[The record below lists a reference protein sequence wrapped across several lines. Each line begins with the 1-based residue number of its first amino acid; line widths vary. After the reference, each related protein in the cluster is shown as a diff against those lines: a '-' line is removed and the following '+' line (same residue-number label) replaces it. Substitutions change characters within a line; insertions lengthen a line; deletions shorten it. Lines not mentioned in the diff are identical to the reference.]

1 MPTMSEPLRIERRG
15 RVLEVTLDRPKA
27 NAIDAATSIR
37 MGEVFCDFRD
47 DDDLWVAILTGAGDR
62 IFSAGWDLKAAVA
75 GEHERMDYGPGGFG
89 GLTELWDLHKP
100 VIAAVNGIA
109 VGGGCELMLATDLVV
124 ASDKAVFWY
133 PEARLGNMA
142 DAGGVQRLPRR
153 LPFNVAME
161 MLMTGRRMQADEA
174 HRWGL
179 VNWVVPPDEVMTR
192 AREVADGLARSAP
205 LSLRAIKEVVHG
217 IEGMSIRDAFRAVH
231 GGKFPGYER
240 MLGSDDHKEGPRA
253 FVEKR
258 EPVFRGV

>member
-1 MPTMSEPLRIERRG
+1 MSDPLKLERRG

-62 IFSAGWDLKAAVA
+62 IFSAGWDLKAASE

-89 GLTELWDLHKP
+89 GITELWDLDKP
-100 VIAAVNGIA
+100 VIAAVNGLA
-109 VGGGCELMLATDLVV
+109 VGGGCELMLAADLVV
-124 ASDKAVFWY
+124 ASDAAEFWY

-142 DAGGVQRLPRR
+142 DAGAVQRLPRKI
-153 LPFNVAME
+153 PVNVAME
-161 MLMTGRRMQADEA
+161 MLMTGRPMSAPEA
-174 HRWGL
+174 RQWGL
-179 VNWVVPPDEVMTR
+179 VNWVVPGDQVLAK

-205 LSLRAIKEVVHG
+205 LSLRAIKEVTRG
-217 IEGMSIRDAFRAVH
+217 IEDMSVRDAFRAIH
-231 GGKFPGYER
+231 ARQFPTYER
-240 MLGSDDHKEGPRA
+240 MLASEDHEEGPRA

-258 EPVFRGV
+258 EPDFKGR